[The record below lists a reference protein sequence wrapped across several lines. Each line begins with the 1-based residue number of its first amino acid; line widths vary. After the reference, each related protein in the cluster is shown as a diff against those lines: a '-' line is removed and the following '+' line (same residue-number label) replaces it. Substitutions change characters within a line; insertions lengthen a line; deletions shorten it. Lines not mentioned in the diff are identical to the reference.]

1 MKRDRLIVLL
11 VLVTIIISSTVGVAR
26 ANQRVLQRGMRG
38 NDVRELQENLVM
50 LGEKIIIDGIFGEAT
65 EEAIKDFQRNSDLP
79 DDGVV
84 GSQTWARLEQA
95 LSFDEHTVRRGDNLS
110 RLANTYGVSLDVIRE
125 ANDLSSDILQIGQEL
140 IIPKSGLGGV
150 STTEFYEFIEYQV
163 RSGDTLERLAREY
176 NTTVRRIREEN
187 DLRTDRIIPGQKI
200 TIPKLM
206 INLPETSENVESVE
220 RDFIWPVEG
229 RITSGF
235 AWRVNPISNQ
245 RQFHN
250 GIDIAVPE
258 GTPVKATRAG
268 EVLSSGWI
276 RGYGKTVTIDHG
288 NGVVTLYA
296 HNSQLS
302 VRSGQRVEQGE
313 VIARAGSTGQSTG
326 PHVHFEI
333 RIDGDP
339 ANPKDYLE

>member
-1 MKRDRLIVLL
+1 
-11 VLVTIIISSTVGVAR
+11 
-26 ANQRVLQRGMRG
+26 MRG
-38 NDVRELQENLVM
+38 NDVRELQESLVM
-50 LGEKIIIDGIFGEAT
+50 LGERIIIDGIFGGAT
-65 EEAIKDFQRNSDLP
+65 EEAVINFQRKSDLP
-79 DDGVV
+79 TDGIV
-84 GSQTWARLEQA
+84 GRGTWTKLEQA

-110 RLANTYGVSLDVIRE
+110 RLASTYGVSSDLIRE
-125 ANDLSSDILQIGQEL
+125 ANNLSSDIILIGQEL

-150 STTEFYEFIEYQV
+150 STTEFYEFIDYQV

-187 DLRTDRIIPGQKI
+187 NLRTDRITVGQRI
-200 TIPKLM
+200 RIPKLM
-206 INLPETSENVESVE
+206 INLPKTSENVDPVE

-235 AWRVNPISNQ
+235 AWRVHPVSNQ
-245 RQFHN
+245 RQFHS
-250 GIDIAVPE
+250 GLDIAVPE
-258 GTPVKATRAG
+258 GTPVEAARAG

-296 HNSQLS
+296 HNSQLL
-302 VRSGQRVEQGE
+302 VRSGQQVGQGE
-313 VIARAGSTGQSTG
+313 VIAKAGSTGQSTG

-339 ANPKDYLE
+339 VNPKDYLK